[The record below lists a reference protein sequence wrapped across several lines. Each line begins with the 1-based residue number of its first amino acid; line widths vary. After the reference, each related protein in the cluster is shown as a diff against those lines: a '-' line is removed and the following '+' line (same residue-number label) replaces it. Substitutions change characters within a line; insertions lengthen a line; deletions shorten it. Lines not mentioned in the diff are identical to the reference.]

1 MEVLSASVDMS
12 LILAKLKQRQTELGM
27 TNQQVSDAS
36 GVPYSSFTRSPS
48 FQDIAAIAAAL
59 DLSLDDLTGRGR
71 TPAAAAPPDDRFLNL
86 VFRQHHLH
94 MAEKNRW
101 IKILFAV
108 VTLLVC
114 FIIVILL
121 IDITNPAV
129 GWFRYQQAHGSG
141 SLFAS
146 SISCPRPLS

>member
-1 MEVLSASVDMS
+1 
-12 LILAKLKQRQTELGM
+12 
-27 TNQQVSDAS
+27 
-36 GVPYSSFTRSPS
+36 
-48 FQDIAAIAAAL
+48 
-59 DLSLDDLTGRGR
+59 
-71 TPAAAAPPDDRFLNL
+71 
-86 VFRQHHLH
+86 

-141 SLFAS
+141 SLFEHLQFLVRALF
-146 SISCPRPLS
+146 PN